1 MAKTRTFIAISPSN
15 EIRGRAVAA
24 IEQLQMAGA
33 DIKWVDKVSI
43 HWTLQFLGDLEDQ
56 ELVEVCRHV
65 QIAANDHGPF
75 SLVAQGVRAFPS
87 VMRPRTLW
95 MGAGE
100 GGELLCD
107 LQAAC
112 SNRLREMGFREE
124 RRPFVPH
131 LTLGRLG
138 RGRANLDGLIQQL
151 TTMGNFD
158 GQSMVVDE
166 VTVQASYLEKSG
178 PSYQVLSRISL

>member
-1 MAKTRTFIAISPSN
+1 
-15 EIRGRAVAA
+15 
-24 IEQLQMAGA
+24 
-33 DIKWVDKVSI
+33 
-43 HWTLQFLGDLEDQ
+43 
-56 ELVEVCRHV
+56 
-65 QIAANDHGPF
+65 
-75 SLVAQGVRAFPS
+75 
-87 VMRPRTLW
+87 